1 MRLADGALP
10 SLARGEAEND
20 GQCLPHDGKTVAV
33 LAAFDWQQA
42 DIRIAGVHLS

>member
-1 MRLADGALP
+1 MRLADGG
-10 SLARGEAEND
+10 SSELARAEAEND

-33 LAAFDWQQA
+33 LAAFDWQRA